1 MFFSSTVPRRA
12 TSKPAA
18 PRQSIGPGG
27 HYGNSSVM
35 GSDYLD
41 SQSYRPTQ
49 AKDSYGYSRQTVA
62 QQHQTLPQSHYTTTA
77 SSSYQQPI
85 HPGTIRRN
93 LGAGSTNSSAHMAS
107 TSQQQF
113 QSSGGRAPEIRQALP
128 AARTNFSDFSA
139 RLMPMTNTSDSGL
152 DSIRP
157 TRNREA
163 SMREPQAEIVP
174 SFPSIERQSTTPVT
188 SMSRRCMRSGDVGL
202 DNLGNTCFM
211 NSTLQCVMRVSTLLD
226 LLMSGDI
233 LQDINRSKKTRGAIT
248 DSLLRT
254 AQKVFS
260 MDGGSVSPHEFRQAV
275 TSWARSFSNYHQHDA
290 QEFLRF
296 LLDGLHEELNRVQS
310 PPPYQELKDIVGETA
325 RAQAQR
331 WSRYHEERNSS
342 VITDIF
348 GGMLQSDRTCR
359 VCGTVS
365 RSFDPFLD
373 LSVPIKKTGSRCTLA
388 DCFALFTA
396 TETLAGSE
404 RAHCS
409 QCKKATDSTIRLCVY
424 KLPQVLVVH
433 LKRFSGSSEGFR
445 SKITDDVHFAETF
458 DMSPFVSRD
467 ALTAQAPQYT
477 LTGFINHTGY
487 SGGGHYTA
495 IVRSP
500 TTKEWC
506 DYNDSHVSPNP
517 RISYSQAYVLFYENA
532 MRTHSSL

>member
-1 MFFSSTVPRRA
+1 
-12 TSKPAA
+12 
-18 PRQSIGPGG
+18 
-27 HYGNSSVM
+27 
-35 GSDYLD
+35 
-41 SQSYRPTQ
+41 
-49 AKDSYGYSRQTVA
+49 
-62 QQHQTLPQSHYTTTA
+62 
-77 SSSYQQPI
+77 
-85 HPGTIRRN
+85 
-93 LGAGSTNSSAHMAS
+93 
-107 TSQQQF
+107 
-113 QSSGGRAPEIRQALP
+113 
-128 AARTNFSDFSA
+128 
-139 RLMPMTNTSDSGL
+139 
-152 DSIRP
+152 
-157 TRNREA
+157 
-163 SMREPQAEIVP
+163 
-174 SFPSIERQSTTPVT
+174 
-188 SMSRRCMRSGDVGL
+188 VGL

-433 LKRFSGSSEGFR
+433 LKRFMSGEFVR
-445 SKITDDVHFAETF
+445 SKINDRVDFPIPPERLDMGPYVSTDAADGISTP
-458 DMSPFVSRD
+458 S
-467 ALTAQAPQYT
+467 LYT
-477 LTGFINHTGY
+477 LIGVINHTGY

-495 IVRSP
+495 TCTSP
-500 TTKEWC
+500 YQRGEWQSF
-506 DYNDSHVSPNP
+506 NDSSCHTVAGSSVST
-517 RISYSQAYVLFYENA
+517 SSAYVLFFELL
-532 MRTHSSL
+532 RDR